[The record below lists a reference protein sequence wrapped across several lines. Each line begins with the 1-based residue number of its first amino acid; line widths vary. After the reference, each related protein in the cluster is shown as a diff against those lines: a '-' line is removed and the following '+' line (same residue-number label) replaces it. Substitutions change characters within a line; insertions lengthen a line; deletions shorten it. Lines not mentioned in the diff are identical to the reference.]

1 MSISYGELYRRI
13 PSDGGRGRVMW
24 TVRALEFG
32 RRRIVR
38 RCGSYLVA
46 SAYARVMG
54 AWVYSPLG
62 TRVYLAQ

>member
-1 MSISYGELYRRI
+1 
-13 PSDGGRGRVMW
+13 MW

-38 RCGSYLVA
+38 RCGSCLVA